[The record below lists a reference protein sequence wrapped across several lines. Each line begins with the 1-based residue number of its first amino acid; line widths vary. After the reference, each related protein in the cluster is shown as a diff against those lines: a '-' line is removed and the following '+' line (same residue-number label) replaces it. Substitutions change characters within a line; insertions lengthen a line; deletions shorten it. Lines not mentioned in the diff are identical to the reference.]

1 MTLGRNMQSWTLLFF
16 AVVCEVIGTSA
27 IKYSEGFTKFWPSL
41 VVAVGFGLA
50 FYLLSF
56 SLKVLP
62 IGVVYAV
69 WSGMGIVLIS
79 MIGHWFFNE
88 RLDAPAIVGIV
99 FILAGVVIM
108 QVFSKAVAH

>member
-1 MTLGRNMQSWTLLFF
+1 MKSWFILFF
-16 AVVCEVIGTSA
+16 AVMFEVAGTSA
-27 IKYSEGFTKFWPSL
+27 IKQSAGFTKFWPS
-41 VVAVGFGLA
+41 VTVAVCFALA

-56 SLKVLP
+56 DLKILP

-79 MIGHWFFNE
+79 LIGHWFFNE
-88 RLDAPAIVGIV
+88 RLDTPAVIGVS
-99 FILAGVVIM
+99 FILVGVIIM

>member
-1 MTLGRNMQSWTLLFF
+1 MKSWFLLFL
-16 AVVCEVIGTSA
+16 AVIFEVVGTSA
-27 IKYSEGFTKFWPSL
+27 IKQSAGFTKFLPSL
-41 VVAVGFGLA
+41 AVAVCFVVSC
-50 FYLLSF
+50 YLLTF

-79 MIGHWFFNE
+79 VIGHWFFNE
-88 RLDAPAIVGIV
+88 RLDTPAIIGVTC
-99 FILAGVVIM
+99 ILSGVIIM

>member
-1 MTLGRNMQSWTLLFF
+1 MKSWILLFF
-16 AVVCEVIGTSA
+16 AVVCEVVGTSA
-27 IKYSEGFTKFWPSL
+27 IKQSEGFTKFWPSIT
-41 VVAVGFGLA
+41 VAVGFALA

-56 SLKVLP
+56 SLKALP

-79 MIGHWFFNE
+79 VIGHWFFNE
-88 RLDAPAIVGIV
+88 RLDTPALIGVS
-99 FILAGVVIM
+99 FILAGVIIM

>member
-1 MTLGRNMQSWTLLFF
+1 MKSWLLLFL
-16 AVVCEVIGTSA
+16 AVVFEVVGTSA
-27 IKYSEGFTKFWPSL
+27 IKQSAGFTKFWPSAA
-41 VVAVGFGLA
+41 VAVCFVLA
-50 FYLLSF
+50 FYLLTF

-79 MIGHWFFNE
+79 VIGHWFFNE
-88 RLDAPAIVGIV
+88 RLDTPAIIGVS

>member
-1 MTLGRNMQSWTLLFF
+1 MKSWFLLFL
-16 AVVCEVIGTSA
+16 AVVFEVVGTSA
-27 IKYSEGFTKFWPSL
+27 IKQSAGFTKLWPS
-41 VVAVGFGLA
+41 VAVAMCFLMA
-50 FYLLSF
+50 FYLLTF
-56 SLKVLP
+56 ALKVLP

-69 WSGMGIVLIS
+69 WSGMGIVFIS

-88 RLDAPAIVGIV
+88 RLDTPAVIGVS